1 MWYLK
6 KFEELTNLE
15 LQKIY
20 KERVKVFVVEQHCF
34 YQEVDDNDLIALH
47 LFSTEKDD
55 IVAYARII
63 PGDIVSI
70 GRILVNNKYR
80 KKKLGKVLVEKALE
94 VSKEHFP
101 NKEIHISAQA
111 YLKDFYSSIG
121 FEKLE
126 KDYYLEDGIPH
137 YNMIYKKRG

>member
-15 LQKIY
+15 LQRIY
-20 KERVKVFVVEQHCF
+20 KERVKVFIVEQHCF
-34 YQEVDDNDLIALH
+34 YQEVDDDDLIALH

-63 PGDIVSI
+63 PSDIVSI
-70 GRILVNNKYR
+70 GRILVNDKYR
-80 KKKLGKVLVEKALE
+80 KKKIGKVLVEKALE
-94 VSKEHFP
+94 VSKEYFP
-101 NKEIHISAQA
+101 NKDIHISAQA